1 MDLRDKIAEA
11 IAKRVKPDVI
21 VERIS
26 LSIRDEI
33 SRQVGGISRTE
44 IEETVR
50 AYLATGNFKNGLPDL
65 VRSTVEELLQQYA
78 PVLVL
83 KHEEFETYRSGK
95 TLEGPIATVNSYAT
109 ATYGHGHEAYNKA
122 LDILKIESRKTGG
135 NVVELIRNEQKSRIF
150 SEVWFM
156 IGNLYVNRQ
165 PVNGNQQTL
174 PHPQ

>member
-1 MDLRDKIAEA
+1 MKLTDRIAEA
-11 IAKRVKPDVI
+11 IAKRVNPEAI
-21 VERIS
+21 VKRIG
-26 LSIRDEI
+26 LSVSDEI
-33 SRQVGGISRTE
+33 SSQVGAISHTE
-44 IEETVR
+44 IEEAVR
-50 AYLATGNFKNGLPDL
+50 AYLATGDFKNGLPDL

-95 TLEGPIATVNSYAT
+95 TLEGPIATVNSYAA
-109 ATYGHGHEAYNKA
+109 ATYGHEAYNKA
-122 LDILKIESRKTGG
+122 LDILKIESRKMGG
-135 NVVELIRNEQKSRIF
+135 NVVELIRNEQKSRII
-150 SEVWFM
+150 SEGWFM